1 MPIQT
6 QNPYTEKVE
15 KVFKPITA
23 KQAVLAADNAW
34 TAFESWS
41 EVPIKQRA
49 ALVNNIAKLLRKNK
63 AQYAKYLTIEMGK
76 PISQALA
83 EVEKCAWNCQYIAK
97 MGPEFLKDDI
107 IETEMKK
114 SLVRF
119 APMGVVLAVMPWNFP
134 FWQVFRFASLAMLA
148 GNTCLLKHAS
158 NVPQSAKLIEK
169 IIKDA
174 GFPKNVFQTLFVESK
189 DIEVLVAHNAV
200 RAVILTGSEQAGS
213 QVGALAGKHI
223 KKSVLELGGSDA
235 FIILPDAN
243 LKEAVTT
250 GVMSRMG
257 NNGQSCN
264 AAKRFFVHEKIA
276 DTVIKMFKAELE
288 GFTIGDPMDPKTN
301 LGPLS
306 RGDLQEELD
315 VQVKD
320 SVKRGAKLLL
330 GGHKLNRT
338 GFFYA
343 PTLLTKV
350 KPGMPAF
357 DDELFGPVVSIIMFK
372 TEAEAIK
379 LANMHRYGLS
389 ATVFS
394 KNVKKA
400 EAIANKL
407 DVGMVAINGIAKSH
421 PHLPFGGTKKSGYG
435 REMGKYGIREF
446 VNVKTITVKS

>member
-15 KVFKPITA
+15 KVFKSITP
-23 KQAVLAADNAW
+23 KQAIQAADASW
-34 TAFESWS
+34 KAFESFS
-41 EVPIKQRA
+41 ELPVKQRTR
-49 ALVNNIAKLLRKNK
+49 LVANIAKLLRKNK
-63 AQYAKYLTIEMGK
+63 HEYAKYLTKEMGK
-76 PISQALA
+76 PITQAIS
-83 EVEKCAWNCQYIAK
+83 EIEKCAWNCEYIAK
-97 MGPEFLKDDI
+97 EGPAFLADDI
-107 IETEMKK
+107 VETEMQK

-119 APMGVVLAVMPWNFP
+119 APMGVILAIMPWNFP

-148 GNTCLLKHAS
+148 GNTVLLKHAS

-169 IIKDA
+169 IMMDA
-174 GFPKNVFQTLFVESK
+174 GFPKNTFQTLFIESR
-189 DIEVLVAHNAV
+189 DIEVLVSHDAV
-200 RAVILTGSEQAGS
+200 RMVILTGSEKAGS
-213 QVGALAGKHI
+213 EIGAMSGKHI
-223 KKSVLELGGSDA
+223 KKSVLELGGSDP
-235 FIILPDAN
+235 FIILSDAN
-243 LKEAVTT
+243 LSDAITTAVA
-250 GVMSRMG
+250 SRMG

-264 AAKRFFVHEKIA
+264 AAKRFLVHKSIEKK
-276 DTVIKMFKAELE
+276 VIGLFKHELE
-288 GFTIGDPMDPKTN
+288 KYIIGDPMDPKTN

-320 SVKRGAKLLL
+320 SITAGAKLVM
-330 GGHKLNRT
+330 GGNKIDRT
-338 GFFYA
+338 GYFYA
-343 PTLLTKV
+343 PTILTKV
-350 KPGMPAF
+350 RPGMPAF
-357 DDELFGPVVSIIMFK
+357 DDELFGPVVSIITFN
-372 TEAEAIK
+372 TEAEAIR

-407 DVGMVAINGIAKSH
+407 DVGMVAINGITKSH

-446 VNVKTITVKS
+446 TNIKTLMIK